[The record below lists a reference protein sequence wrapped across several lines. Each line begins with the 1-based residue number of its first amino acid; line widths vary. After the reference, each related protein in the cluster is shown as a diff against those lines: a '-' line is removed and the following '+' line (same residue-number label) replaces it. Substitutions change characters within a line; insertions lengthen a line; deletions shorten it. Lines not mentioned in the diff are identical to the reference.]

1 MVVDAKCR
9 VLPCGEKDIS
19 ISTAITPNGDGFNES
34 FDIQGIDLCGF
45 VAEIKIFNR
54 WGERVF
60 ESEDIT
66 VSWNGKVNNTGIEC
80 PSGTYF
86 YIINYTFEFGV
97 ENEGKGPIEGTVDLI
112 R

>member
-1 MVVDAKCR
+1 MPNTFIRKLIPYNVFTPGD
-9 VLPCGEKDIS
+9 DIS
-19 ISTAITPNGDGFNES
+19 NNTFVIDGES
-34 FDIQGIDLCGF
+34 IK
-45 VAEIKIFNR
+45 EYSIKIFNR